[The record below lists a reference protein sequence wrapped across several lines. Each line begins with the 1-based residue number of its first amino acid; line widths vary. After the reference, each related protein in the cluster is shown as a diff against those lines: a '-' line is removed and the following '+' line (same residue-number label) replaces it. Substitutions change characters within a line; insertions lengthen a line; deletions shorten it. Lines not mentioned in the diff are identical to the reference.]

1 MRAADQSARGIAC
14 ARMESHPIPARERR
28 NETIAALDALARI
41 RDANVLTS
49 LAMPLDESHGDFHR
63 ARNVSFLG
71 WKKRLFVD
79 FRGRRLPT
87 HKRQRSFYK
96 AAIRLGD
103 VCDSKQEQQRT
114 EEKQETS
121 CSKLGLEKAAPSW
134 IAIWHRLGVSGRD
147 RQAQKPSAQGVCERE
162 HAPGQDK

>member
-28 NETIAALDALARI
+28 NETIAARDALARI

-71 WKKRLFVD
+71 WKKRFFVD

-87 HKRQRSFYK
+87 HNRHSPRDALTTPTWGGFNRSMQRNERCVSGGSIAMKVTLDMY
-96 AAIRLGD
+96 RLF
-103 VCDSKQEQQRT
+103 SRARPMQSEYQLQ
-114 EEKQETS
+114 
-121 CSKLGLEKAAPSW
+121 
-134 IAIWHRLGVSGRD
+134 WHRLRICRRG
-147 RQAQKPSAQGVCERE
+147 E
-162 HAPGQDK
+162 

>member
-1 MRAADQSARGIAC
+1 MYAALAGLGHIAGALSNAFAPTALSVARRPGAGPVQSAAGSAQ
-14 ARMESHPIPARERR
+14 RR
-28 NETIAALDALARI
+28 RTPYLVRVAGRRVRPALAHQWHLFRQRRRRI
-41 RDANVLTS
+41 HTAN
-49 LAMPLDESHGDFHR
+49 
-63 ARNVSFLG
+63 
-71 WKKRLFVD
+71 
-79 FRGRRLPT
+79 FRSRT

-103 VCDSKQEQQRT
+103 VCDSKQEHQRT

-162 HAPGQDK
+162 HARGQDK